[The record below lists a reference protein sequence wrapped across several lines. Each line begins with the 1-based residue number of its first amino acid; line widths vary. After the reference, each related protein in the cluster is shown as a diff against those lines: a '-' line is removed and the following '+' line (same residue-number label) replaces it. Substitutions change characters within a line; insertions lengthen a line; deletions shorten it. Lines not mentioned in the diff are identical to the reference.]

1 MRTRFLSTLVVLA
14 VLLAGAVPAAHAA
27 LERVGPVTAATGGY
41 PAWYQDTTG
50 LGMEFCMPINQ
61 AELNGGWCTIL
72 PVDVPNG
79 AAPET
84 PFTNFSEEHFY
95 WIATAGVRTGG
106 QLVLALE
113 GAFSVGPAIAGDQIV
128 FGRLRITHTS
138 LPATGDYKVYTPFGD
153 FDFPGLTAG
162 DRLFFTSDIGINCAG
177 FECVLN
183 SQVGPFLLPS
193 ATPGGAEVPPIPD
206 LVAGQDPWHDILINT
221 GTTTPYP
228 ATGKKYIADPARIGT
243 VTGSP
248 LPPFVG
254 NDGVTYNHNVFRIE
268 GPGGSVVIHEENFAM
283 GGRVMANALPGR
295 VTVNRA
301 SYAASAT
308 GNKLDVFATA
318 THTVQGRLPAA
329 PVPSASV
336 PDLGYYDA
344 PCATDPVTGAVT
356 GPPVAAAGGA
366 APLQYFQMF
375 NDGVS
380 NWWGQNAPAVIP
392 AQVCVQDLNARNAT
406 GAVVPAY
413 FLGDVSDAVHIN
425 WANVMWDPASNGG
438 TLTVSAASSDTV
450 NQPVLTLSG
459 YTVPF
464 TDPVTGVVTQV
475 PAVLTG
481 GSVVVSPLGAPPAK
495 VTVASTR
502 GGVASLDT
510 TTGVGT
516 PVSSTVPVANADSVT
531 TPEDTAVTVAVLA
544 NDTLN
549 GGALPAGATVTIT
562 AAPRLGSA
570 SVNPLDQTI
579 SYTPNPNANGTDIV
593 GYTVTVGTAVSPE
606 GYLTVIITPVNDVPV
621 ANNDTA
627 GAPNNRAVTINV
639 LANDTDPDGAADLA
653 AAVIVTA
660 PAASA
665 TLTCNG
671 GAAAT
676 VGTVC
681 AGGSVTFTP
690 TATGS
695 FTFTYKAQDQV
706 GAQSANA
713 ATVTVTVGATEAI
726 VVTKSQYIVSKNR
739 WVVTGTDSVRASQ
752 TLTLAYTG
760 GTYKVAG
767 ACTGNAAGSVVGTA
781 PVDALGNWVF
791 DAILTSAGLLNP
803 GNTGGN
809 STGFWCTTPKAISV
823 TSPLGGTATANII
836 LK

>member
-1 MRTRFLSTLVVLA
+1 MRTRFVSTLVVLA
-14 VLLAGAVPAAHAA
+14 VLLAGAVPAAQAA

-50 LGMEFCMPINQ
+50 VALEFCTPVNQ

-79 AAPET
+79 AAPEV

-329 PVPSASV
+329 PVPSASG

-392 AQVCVQDLNARNAT
+392 AQLCVQDLNARNAT

-464 TDPVTGVVTQV
+464 TDPITLVTTQV
-475 PAVLTG
+475 AAVLTG
-481 GSVVVSPLGAPPAK
+481 GSVTISPLGAPPAK
-495 VTVASTR
+495 VTVVSTR
-502 GGVASLDT
+502 GGLASLDT
-510 TTGVGT
+510 TTGVGV
-516 PVSSTVPVANADSVT
+516 PVNPTTPVANADSVT
-531 TPEDTAVTVAVLA
+531 TNEDTAKPSINVLA

-549 GGALPAGATVTIT
+549 GGPIPAGATVAIS
-562 AAPRLGSA
+562 ALPRLGSA

-579 SYTPNPNANGTDIV
+579 TYTPNANVNGTDVI
-593 GYTVTVGTAVSPE
+593 GYKVTVGTAVSNE
-606 GYLTVIITPVNDVPV
+606 GYLTVIITPVNDPPV
-621 ANNDTA
+621 AVNDTTA
-627 GAPNNRAVTINV
+627 AAANKPITINV

-653 AAVIVTA
+653 AAVIQSL
-660 PAASA
+660 PAAGG
-665 TLTCNG
+665 TLTCG
-671 GAAAT
+671 GAAVAI
-676 VGTVC
+676 GTIC
-681 AGGSVTFTP
+681 PGGLLTY
-690 TATGS
+690 TATKAGADS
-695 FTFTYKAQDQV
+695 FTYKAQDQ
-706 GAQSANA
+706 ALALSLLA
-713 ATVTVTVGATEAI
+713 ATVTVNTGGTESI
-726 VVTKSQYIVSKNR
+726 IFTKSQFVVSKTR
-739 WVVTGTDSVRASQ
+739 WVVTGTDSLPAAQ
-752 TLTLAYTG
+752 TLTIAYNS
-760 GTYKVAG
+760 GTFKDG
-767 ACTGNAAGSVVGTA
+767 
-781 PVDALGNWVF
+781 
-791 DAILTSAGLLNP
+791 TSAV
-803 GNTGGN
+803 
-809 STGFWCTTPKAISV
+809 GFVI
-823 TSPLGGTATANII
+823 GT
-836 LK
+836 